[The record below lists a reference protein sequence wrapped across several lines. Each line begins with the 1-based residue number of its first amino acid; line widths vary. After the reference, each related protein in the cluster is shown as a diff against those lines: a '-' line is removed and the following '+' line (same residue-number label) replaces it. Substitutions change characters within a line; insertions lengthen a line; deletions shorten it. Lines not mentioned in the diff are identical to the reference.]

1 MLENLDVDPA
11 KAQSLAEMIAEK
23 LIRRLN
29 DDYLLNG
36 QPARCTPSIGLALFP
51 RDGAD
56 PDTLMRRADHAM
68 YRAKA
73 AGRNTVCTAQ
83 AGD

>member
-1 MLENLDVDPA
+1 MLETLDTDEA
-11 KAQSLAEMIAEK
+11 KAQALAELIAAK
-23 LIRRLN
+23 LLRRLN
-29 DDYLLNG
+29 DDYPLND
-36 QPARCTPSIGLALFP
+36 QSVRCTPSIGLALFP

-73 AGRNTVCTAQ
+73 AGRNTVRTAQ
-83 AGD
+83 ASD

>member
-1 MLENLDVDPA
+1 M
-11 KAQSLAEMIAEK
+11 
-23 LIRRLN
+23 R
-29 DDYLLNG
+29 Y
-36 QPARCTPSIGLALFP
+36 TPSIGLALFP

-73 AGRNTVCTAQ
+73 AGRNTVRSVQ
-83 AGD
+83 DGD